1 MTHTIELQP
10 IEDLSTHH
18 RGLTHK
24 DKPKDEQGGDFGER
38 DVEQTVVVP
47 DSDDESHD
55 VYPEGG
61 LRAYL
66 VVLGGFFGC
75 IVNLGVLNSIG
86 AVQMWVS
93 GHQLKDYLALTISWI
108 FSIYLALTY
117 MLAIIAGPIFD
128 RYGPRHIMIV
138 SALLMFGGLMGV
150 ASAAELW
157 QFALGFICLGAG
169 NGLGMSPLIS
179 ILSHWFFEKRGTMVG
194 FATLGGLVGGLVF
207 PLMLRYAYAKYGF
220 EWAIRILAFTTLGC
234 MVVATLLVKERF
246 RRLPPQKSDEQRQI
260 LKWNQLKSKLSFKF
274 IRELDRRYW
283 ILVAGAFFAELSLVL
298 IMTYFST
305 YCVAKGQTESTA
317 LLLVTVWNATGI
329 PGRIVPNF
337 VSDYL
342 GRFNMNVAMIL
353 GYTIVIWV
361 IWLPLGHLIGALY
374 AFAAIGGFFSGSILL
389 LLPACLAQITPVRE
403 IGIRYGVVNFV
414 LSIANLFGV
423 PIALAII
430 GQGKLDDYDK
440 FVIFVACLSTAGL
453 VLWYVDRGAV
463 AGYKLNIRV

>member
-1 MTHTIELQP
+1 MSRTIELQP
-10 IEDLSTHH
+10 MEGSSTHH
-18 RGLTHK
+18 RMVTLK
-24 DKPKDEQGGDFGER
+24 DKSKEEHSAEHDEQDI
-38 DVEQTVVVP
+38 EQTVSVP

-93 GHQLKDYLALTISWI
+93 GHQLKYYSASTISWI

-150 ASAAELW
+150 ASATELW
-157 QFALGFICLGAG
+157 QFALGFICLGTG
-169 NGLGMSPLIS
+169 NGLGMSPSIS
-179 ILSHWFFEKRGTMVG
+179 TLSHWFFEKRGTMVG
-194 FATLGGLVGGLVF
+194 FATSGGSVGGLVF
-207 PLMLRYAYAKYGF
+207 PLMLRYAYSKYGF

-234 MVVATLLVKERF
+234 MVVATALVKERF
-246 RRLPPQKSDEQRQI
+246 RRSPSQMSENHRSTS
-260 LKWNQLKSKLSFKF
+260 KWGHLKSKVSLKF
-274 IRELDRRYW
+274 LVELDRRYW
-283 ILVAGAFFAELSLVL
+283 ILVAGGFFAELSLVL

-305 YCVAKGQTESTA
+305 YCIAKGQTESTS

-353 GYTIVIWV
+353 GYTIVIWAV
-361 IWLPLGHLIGALY
+361 WLPLGHLVGALY
-374 AFAAIGGFFSGSILL
+374 AFAAIGGFFSGSILS
-389 LLPACLAQITPVRE
+389 LLPACLSQITPVRE
-403 IGIRYGVVNFV
+403 IGIRYGIVNFV

-423 PIALAII
+423 PIASAII
-430 GQGKLDDYDK
+430 GQGTSSDYDK
-440 FVIFVACLSTAGL
+440 FVIFVACLATAGL

-463 AGYKLNIRV
+463 AGYKVNIKV